1 MSYRRSH
8 SEASK
13 RKPKPRDNE
22 PVKPRRIIVPHG
34 FVYLPILA
42 ACAVLFAQ
50 TRNYGL
56 MGWDCYPV
64 IITSRVE
71 SVADF
76 VGNFTEKLM
85 DGRYEG
91 EFYRPVLNCSIA
103 LDHAV
108 WGLEPFGYQLTNL
121 LLFAGCGVS
130 ICAMVRRL
138 TGRGSWIAVSFAGVF
153 FALHP
158 LQFEVLP
165 VPPRRP
171 EILCCLFMVLSLYSQ
186 LSPKRLAMKRPPVL
200 PAVFAMLAIGS
211 KETALVLGILS
222 FLVVWLYGHRS
233 GLRGR
238 LLQAVTAMIPHV
250 VVVGGMVAVRFAV
263 LGGMGG
269 HRTVAIG
276 KAVLEA
282 PGFLRTVGEI
292 LLFPQPI
299 MRSAAA
305 AVWLPAGLA
314 AGLALTCGLVLWRRR
329 PRAEAGKDEGRLWR
343 TGVVG
348 LTWVVVLALTYSATG
363 SMKPWYFLIPVAGCA
378 MFLAALVDGLLSV
391 VRMKDAVTVVPSI
404 ASLVLLTIVI
414 GWQMRYSPVV
424 QRYDEWT
431 RATTA
436 SEKFLGRLK
445 AGIEESPDG
454 VTVAAPPIPTWVRG
468 TKDSASIWGAAVL
481 TDYSVQAWVELVFPD
496 RRVRVVKAS
505 TNSRRPALHEVVV
518 VLSPQPGGY

>member
-1 MSYRRSH
+1 MSHRQSH

-13 RKPKPRDNE
+13 RKPKPRGNE
-22 PVKPRRIIVPHG
+22 PVKPRRIIAPHG
-34 FVYLPILA
+34 FAYLPILV
-42 ACAVLFAQ
+42 ACAALFAQ

-56 MGWDCYPV
+56 LGWDCYPI

-71 SVADF
+71 SAANF

-85 DGRYEG
+85 DGRYTSD
-91 EFYRPVLNCSIA
+91 FYRPVLNCSFA
-103 LDHAV
+103 LDHAI

-138 TGRGSWIAVSFAGVF
+138 TGHGSWIAASFAGVF

-186 LSPKRLAMKRPPVL
+186 LSPKRLAMKRPPIL

-222 FLVVWLYGHRS
+222 FLVVWLYGRRS
-233 GLRGR
+233 GLSGR
-238 LLQAVTAMIPHV
+238 LLQAVTALIPHV
-250 VVVGGMVAVRFAV
+250 VGVGLMVAARFAV

-269 HRTVAIG
+269 HRTVAID
-276 KAVLEA
+276 KAVLGA
-282 PGFLRTVGEI
+282 PGFVRTVGEI

-299 MRSAAA
+299 MRTAAA

-329 PRAEAGKDEGRLWR
+329 PRAVVGKDEGRLWR
-343 TGVVG
+343 TGAVG
-348 LTWVVVLALTYSATG
+348 LTWVVVLALTYSASG
-363 SMKPWYFLIPVAGCA
+363 SMQPWYFLIPVAGWA

-391 VRMKDAVTVVPSI
+391 VRRKDAMTLVPSV

-424 QRYDEWT
+424 HRYDEWA

-436 SEKFLGRLK
+436 SEEFLGRLK
-445 AGIEESPDG
+445 ARIEESPDG
-454 VTVAAPPIPTWVRG
+454 VTVTAPPIPTWVRG
-468 TKDSASIWGAAVL
+468 TKDAASIWGAAVL
-481 TDYSVQAWVELVFPD
+481 TDYSVQAWAELVFPD
-496 RRVRVVKAS
+496 RRVRVVKAA
-505 TNSRRPALHEVVV
+505 TNSRQPAVDEVVV
-518 VLSPQPGGY
+518 VLSRRPGGF